1 MKKLSTL
8 LFFVYLISF
17 VSIGQKDTI
26 TIYKVKYNEM
36 KIPAGWEKYILK
48 SGDSLIEFNGIE
60 YMDTSFRDML
70 SINPNTKYGKKL
82 IKELQNWNYLKD
94 NEPFQYLDIG
104 LLYVQSYR
112 IIGTLTIRKRKSIL
126 IDSVCSYSKTNI
138 DIKDILIILEPFD

>member
-26 TIYKVKYNEM
+26 TLYKVKYNEL

-48 SGDSLIEFNGIE
+48 SGDSLMEFNSIE
-60 YMDTSFRDML
+60 SMDTSFRDML

-82 IKELQNWNYLKD
+82 FKELQNWNYIRD
-94 NEPFQYLDIG
+94 IEPFQYLDIG
-104 LLYVQSYR
+104 LLYVQSYQ
-112 IIGTLTIRKRKSIL
+112 IIGTLTVRQRNSIF
-126 IDSVCSYSKTNI
+126 IDSIIAYSKTNI
-138 DIKDILIILEPFD
+138 NIKDLKKILEPFD